1 MHDGSAVEVLSGA
14 VEMLSEAMAEGA
26 HSLGGVSWS
35 PVDEMQPGPI
45 LDEYRE
51 REAAPHALCPLG
63 RCRFLPLGR
72 RVPSLRHIAHDR
84 GSGLARLRQR
94 ERRAGA
100 QRHTPFLA
108 IKRVLAKIGSAAA
121 GRHAHGKP
129 ALRIIKNKPVLAT
142 AVDA

>member
-1 MHDGSAVEVLSGA
+1 
-14 VEMLSEAMAEGA
+14 MAEGA
-26 HSLGGVSWS
+26 HGLGGVSWS
-35 PVDEMQPGPI
+35 TVDEMQPGPI

-51 REAAPHALCPLG
+51 REAAPHTLCPFG

-72 RVPSLRHIAHDR
+72 WVPSLCHIAHDR
-84 GSGLARLRQR
+84 GGCLARLRQR

-100 QRHTPFLA
+100 QRHTPFLT

-129 ALRIIKNKPVLAT
+129 TLRVVENKPVLLPT
-142 AVDA
+142 VGG